1 MNATKANFPENFLR
15 LYGEIVMEA
24 EREEDDGWF
33 SRRGLMDWTSLQS
46 AYDMANAVSKK
57 PGASRQELRMARLM
71 IEMVEHIVC
80 NAYVEA
86 FGRGDKS
93 DETKAPVESAEV
105 QIERSGLRGI

>member
-1 MNATKANFPENFLR
+1 MMNATKANFPENFHR

-24 EREEDDGWF
+24 EHEEEDGGV

-46 AYDMANAVSKK
+46 AYDMANAVLKK
-57 PGASRQELRMARLM
+57 PGASRQEFRMARLM

-86 FGRGDKS
+86 FGKG
-93 DETKAPVESAEV
+93 DETKVPVESAEV